1 MRNKKGSSSLVLN
14 DDKYDKGLN
23 KGYYKNTIMVSI
35 YDEMNQQEEKQWTQ
49 NPRIRVMRNTLRK
62 TIVMTVN
69 NQP

>member
-35 YDEMNQQEEKQWTQ
+35 YDEMN
-49 NPRIRVMRNTLRK
+49 
-62 TIVMTVN
+62 
-69 NQP
+69 